1 MEIHANHYY
10 RNQMGEVR
18 HVTEI
23 KQLDFVGDH
32 ELYVK
37 YEVTHKHVLNN
48 PPSPNFTGTMLL
60 ASFRKWAKK
69 ELPTAPQTPADA

>member
-1 MEIHANHYY
+1 MEILPNRYY

-37 YEVTHKHVLNN
+37 YEVTHRHILNL
-48 PPSPNFTGTMLL
+48 PPSPSFTGTMLL
-60 ASFRKWAKK
+60 SSFRKWAKK
-69 ELPTAPQTPADA
+69 ELPTEQKLPADA